1 MTSYCLKKPDIESE
15 LPPQLT
21 FKYVQGLEGTD
32 YGVYNPGL
40 NTQGG
45 SRNLLFKMQLMKE
58 AAGRKQGSEE
68 AEKANYKY
76 RNNPK
81 ALFGMAV
88 IGIIK

>member
-1 MTSYCLKKPDIESE
+1 M
-15 LPPQLT
+15 
-21 FKYVQGLEGTD
+21 D

-45 SRNLLFKMQLMKE
+45 RQSLLLKMQLMKE
-58 AAGRKQGSEE
+58 VAGRKQGVQE
-68 AEKANYKY
+68 AKKANYKY
-76 RNNPK
+76 WNNPK